1 MSVAGSIERDLTV
14 ERLRERLSNL
24 LRRYAPAPT
33 LPTPMEESF
42 VEEEPPSSHVSRRH
56 DAGLRPG
63 GDD

>member
-1 MSVAGSIERDLTV
+1 LTV

-24 LRRYAPAPT
+24 LRSYAPAPT